1 VDVPTYQNYFLVSDQ
16 SNYVIVFGTND
27 YFSTI
32 LDPMLVRWSTFN
44 SYSDWTLSDTGTAGS
59 KRLSHGSKII
69 TAMQSRQEIVIWT
82 DSSLYSMQLSGST
95 WLFQLLGDNIS
106 IASLNAAALA
116 SGVIYWMG
124 VDKFYKY
131 DGRVQALNCDLRQ
144 WVFETINKDQFQQVF
159 ASTNEGFNEIWWFYC
174 DGDST
179 QITNYVI
186 YNYAEDIWYYG
197 TMGRTAWLDSGL
209 NQYPI
214 AATYSQ
220 NLVEHENGVDDA
232 TDEQAVAIDSYI
244 LTSEFDIDDGNNFG
258 FVWRVVPD
266 MKFSGSTPGTN
277 PYVTMTLLPMQ
288 NSGSGYN
295 QPTSVGG
302 SSYGYV
308 TSPKYGTSK
317 TEGGSLQTISVDGK
331 SYQIDTFTG
340 QIYTRVRGRQMA
352 LSVRSNEKG
361 VQWQLGAPRID
372 IRQDGRR

>member
-1 VDVPTYQNYFLVSDQ
+1 VPTYQNYFLISDQ

-27 YFSTI
+27 YFSTT
-32 LDPMLVRWSTFN
+32 LDPMLIRWSTFN

-59 KRLSHGSKII
+59 KRLSHGSQIV

-95 WLFQLLGDNIS
+95 WLFQLLADNIS
-106 IASLNAAALA
+106 IAGLNAAALA

-174 DGDST
+174 DGDAT
-179 QITNYVI
+179 QITNYVV
-186 YNYAEDIWYYG
+186 YNYVEDVWYYG

-209 NQYPI
+209 NQYPL

-220 NLVEHENGVDDA
+220 NLVWHENGVDDC
-232 TDEQAVAIDSYI
+232 TDSIEGVAIDSYI

-266 MKFSGSTPGTN
+266 MKFSGSTPNSN

-295 QPTSVGG
+295 QPTSIGG
-302 SSYGYV
+302 SSYAYV
-308 TSPKYGTSK
+308 TSPGN
-317 TEGGSLQTISVDGK
+317 QTISVDGK
-331 SYQIDTFTG
+331 NYIIEQFTG